1 MYKAIAA
8 DAGSG
13 IFTLLTIYPLGT
25 IISFIVFINLIIFLV
40 TSADSASF
48 FVGMIVSGGEL
59 EPSTSMKLIFG
70 FLIGAISV
78 VLLITGGL
86 KALQTASIVA
96 ALPFAF
102 VMLGMVAS
110 TILLLN
116 KEKQ

>member
-1 MYKAIAA
+1 
-8 DAGSG
+8 
-13 IFTLLTIYPLGT
+13 
-25 IISFIVFINLIIFLV
+25 
-40 TSADSASF
+40 
-48 FVGMIVSGGEL
+48 
-59 EPSTSMKLIFG
+59 MKLIFG